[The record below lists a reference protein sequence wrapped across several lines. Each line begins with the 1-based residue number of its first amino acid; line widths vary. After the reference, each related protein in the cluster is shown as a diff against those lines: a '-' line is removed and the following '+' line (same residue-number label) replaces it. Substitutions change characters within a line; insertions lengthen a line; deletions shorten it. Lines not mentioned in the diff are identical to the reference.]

1 VIAGTVLQSEREPL
15 AARTGELGFEDR
27 DGAYQEAA

>member
-15 AARTGELGFEDR
+15 AARRASIDDR